1 MTGASRLEVVQ
12 VPVLADNYVYLA
24 HDSASGETAVID
36 PAVAEPVLAA
46 ASARGWTITQVLN
59 THWHPD
65 HVGGNLAIVAAT
77 GAKVTGPKGE
87 MARIPGIDRAVG
99 GGDTVQIGT
108 ATARV
113 IDVPAH
119 TAGHIAYAFEADGVL
134 FPGDT
139 LFALGCG
146 RLFEGDAGQMFDALG
161 RLMAL
166 DPATLVYC
174 AHEYTQSNARFA
186 ITVEPENPDLQ
197 ARIAEI
203 DAARAQGLATVPFT
217 LAMEAA
223 TNPFVR
229 AATVAELAIR
239 RTAKDGFRG

>member
-1 MTGASRLEVVQ
+1 MLEVVQ

-24 HDSASGETAVID
+24 HDAASGETAVID
-36 PAVAEPVLAA
+36 PTVAAPVLAA
-46 ASARGWTITQVLN
+46 AAARGWTITQILN

-65 HVGGNLAIVAAT
+65 HVGGNADIVAAT
-77 GAKVTGPKGE
+77 GARVTGPQRE
-87 MARIPGIDRAVG
+87 AARIPGIDRPVA
-99 GGDTVQIGT
+99 GGDSVSIG
-108 ATARV
+108 ASVARV

-119 TAGHIAYAFEADGVL
+119 TAGHIAFAFDDDGVL

-146 RLFEGDAGQMFDALG
+146 RLFEGSAEQMFDALG

-166 DPATLVYC
+166 APETQVYC

-186 ITVEPENPDLQ
+186 VTVEPDNAALR
-197 ARIAEI
+197 ARVVAI
-203 DAARAQGLATVPFT
+203 DAARAQGLPTVPFT
-217 LAMEAA
+217 LAQEAA

-229 AATVAELAIR
+229 AANVAELAAR

>member
-1 MTGASRLEVVQ
+1 MLDVVQ
-12 VPVLADNYVYLA
+12 IPVLADNYVYLA

-46 ASARGWTITQVLN
+46 AADRGWTITQVLN

-77 GAKVTGPKGE
+77 GAKVTGPSGE
-87 MARIPGIDRAVG
+87 AARIPGIDRAVA
-99 GGDTVQIGT
+99 GGDTVRIG
-108 ATARV
+108 ASLARV

-119 TAGHIAYAFEADGVL
+119 TAGHIAYAFEADEVL

-146 RLFEGDAGQMFDALG
+146 RLFEGNAEQMFDALG

-186 ITVEPENPDLQ
+186 VTVEPKNPRLQ

-203 DAARAQGLATVPFT
+203 DAARAQGLPTVPFT
-217 LAMEAA
+217 LALEAA

-229 AATVAELAIR
+229 AANVAELAAR

>member
-1 MTGASRLEVVQ
+1 MLEVVQ
-12 VPVLADNYVYLA
+12 IAVLSDNYVYLA
-24 HDSASGETAVID
+24 HDAASGETAVID

-46 ASARGWTITQVLN
+46 AAARGWTVTQVLN

-77 GAKVTGPKGE
+77 GAKVTGPRGE
-87 MARIPGIDRAVG
+87 AGRIPGIDRAVG
-99 GGDTVQIGT
+99 GGDMVQIGGC
-108 ATARV
+108 TARV

-119 TAGHIAYAFEADGVL
+119 TAGHIAFAFEADAVL

-146 RLFEGDAGQMFDALG
+146 RLFEGNAAQMFDALG

-186 ITVEPENPDLQ
+186 ITVEPENLDLR
-197 ARIAEI
+197 ARIAQI
-203 DAARAQGLATVPFT
+203 DAARLQGFPTVPFT
-217 LAMEAA
+217 LAQEAA

-229 AATVAELAIR
+229 AASVAQLAER

>member
-1 MTGASRLEVVQ
+1 MLEVVQ

-24 HDSASGETAVID
+24 HDAASGETAVID
-36 PAVAEPVLAA
+36 PAVAAPVLAA
-46 ASARGWTITQVLN
+46 AAARGWTISQILN

-65 HVGGNLAIVAAT
+65 HVGGNADIVAAT
-77 GAKVTGPKGE
+77 GARVTGPQRE
-87 MARIPGIDRAVG
+87 AARIPGIDRPVA
-99 GGDTVQIGT
+99 GGDSVSIG
-108 ATARV
+108 ASVARV

-119 TAGHIAYAFEADGVL
+119 TAGHIAFAVDDDGVL

-146 RLFEGDAGQMFDALG
+146 RLFEGSAEQMFDALG

-166 DPATLVYC
+166 APETQVYC

-186 ITVEPENPDLQ
+186 VTVEPDNAALR
-197 ARIAEI
+197 ARVVAI
-203 DAARAQGLATVPFT
+203 DAARAQGLPTVPFT
-217 LAMEAA
+217 LAQEAA

-229 AATVAELAIR
+229 AANVAELAAR

>member
-1 MTGASRLEVVQ
+1 MLEVVQ
-12 VPVLADNYVYLA
+12 VAVLQDNYVYLA
-24 HDSASGETAVID
+24 HDAASGETAVID

-46 ASARGWTITQVLN
+46 ASARGWTITQILN

-65 HVGGNLAIVAAT
+65 HVGGNAAIVAAT
-77 GAKVTGPKGE
+77 GARVTGPKAE
-87 MARIPGIDRAVG
+87 AAKIPGIDRAVG
-99 GGDTVQIGT
+99 DGDSVAIG
-108 ATARV
+108 AAIGRV

-119 TAGHIAYAFEADGVL
+119 TAGHIAFAFEADRVL

-146 RLFEGDAGQMFDALG
+146 RLFEGTAQQMFDALG

-166 DPATLVYC
+166 APDTCVYC
-174 AHEYTQSNARFA
+174 AHEYTQLNARFA
-186 ITVEPENPDLQ
+186 ITVEPGNAALR
-197 ARIAEI
+197 ARVNAI
-203 DAARAQGLATVPFT
+203 DAARARGEPTVPFT
-217 LAMEAA
+217 LADEAA

-229 AATVAELAIR
+229 AATVAALAAR

>member
-1 MTGASRLEVVQ
+1 MLEVVQ
-12 VPVLADNYVYLA
+12 IPVLSDNYVYLA
-24 HDSASGETAVID
+24 HDAASGETAVID

-46 ASARGWTITQVLN
+46 AAARGWTISQILN

-77 GAKVTGPKGE
+77 GAKVTGPQGE
-87 MARIPGIDRAVG
+87 AARIPGLDRAVG
-99 GGDTVQIGT
+99 GGDTVAIG
-108 ATARV
+108 AAVARV

-119 TAGHIAYAFEADGVL
+119 TAGHIAYAFETDGVL

-146 RLFEGDAGQMFDALG
+146 RLFEGDAAQMHAALG

-166 DPATLVYC
+166 DAATLVYC

-186 ITVEPENPDLQ
+186 ITVEPDNADLV
-197 ARIAEI
+197 ARIADI
-203 DAARAQGLATVPFT
+203 DAARANGRPTVPFT

-229 AATVAELAIR
+229 AGSVAELAAR
-239 RTAKDGFRG
+239 RSAKDGFRG